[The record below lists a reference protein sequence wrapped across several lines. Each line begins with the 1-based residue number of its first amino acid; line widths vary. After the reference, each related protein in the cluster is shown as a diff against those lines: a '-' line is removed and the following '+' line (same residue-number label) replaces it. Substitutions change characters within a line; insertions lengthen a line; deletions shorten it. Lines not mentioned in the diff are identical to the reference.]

1 MKLKQIEESLS
12 SKGFKIT
19 KQRKQILDFILKT
32 KGHFE
37 IEDIVYK
44 MKKKNKDVSRATI
57 YRTIGLLKE
66 LGFVEEVIKY
76 DNKTIYEIAGKGHHD
91 HLICI
96 KCGKIIEFED
106 KNIEKLQNK
115 ICKKYNF
122 KPIYHRLEIFG
133 VCEECQKGEK

>member
-37 IEDIVYK
+37 IEDLVYK

-57 YRTIGLLKE
+57 YRTISLLKE

-133 VCEECQKGEK
+133 ICEECQKGEK

>member
-44 MKKKNKDVSRATI
+44 MKKKNKNVSRATI

-133 VCEECQKGEK
+133 ICEECQKGEK

>member
-106 KNIEKLQNK
+106 KNIEELQNK

-133 VCEECQKGEK
+133 ICEECQKGEK